1 MFIAGHVAAGALI
14 GQTLGFT
21 NPALIFALSFASH
34 FLLDV
39 VPHGDGHHVADYYH
53 GKKEKLKALY
63 SGLAVDTAFSVML
76 VAFLLG
82 FTTLDRANMAWG
94 IIASVV
100 PDFFVGLNELF
111 NSKFLKWFTRLHF
124 KVHNAFIHKLIV
136 PSWPGAA
143 FQVIVIVGMLAAL

>member
-21 NPALIFALSFASH
+21 NPALVVALSFASH

-39 VPHGDGHHVADYYH
+39 IPHGDGHHVADYYQ

-63 SGLAVDTAFSVML
+63 SGLAVDTSVSIIM

-82 FTTLDRANMAWG
+82 FTTFDRVHMAWG
-94 IIASVV
+94 IIASVI
-100 PDFFVGLNELF
+100 PDFFVGMNELY
-111 NSKFLKWFTRLHF
+111 NHKFFKWFTRMHF
-124 KVHNAFIHKLIV
+124 KVHNAFIHKLHV
-136 PSWPGAA
+136 PAWPGAIL
-143 FQVIVIVGMLAAL
+143 QILLIVGMLAAL